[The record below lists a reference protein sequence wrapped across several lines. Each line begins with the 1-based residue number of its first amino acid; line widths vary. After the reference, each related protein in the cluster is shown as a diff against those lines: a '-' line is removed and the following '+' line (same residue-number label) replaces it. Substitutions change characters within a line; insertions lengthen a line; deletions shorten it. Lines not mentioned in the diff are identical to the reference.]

1 MGVSLIELDS
11 VRKEFRINAPGR
23 RALGGLLGQ
32 RKTLTVTALAGLSLS
47 VEQGCFYSLLGP
59 NGAGKTTAIKIL
71 CTLLLPDA
79 GTARV
84 AGLDVVR
91 QDRDVRARIGVSI
104 RGERS
109 VYWKL
114 TGRQNLEYF
123 ASLYGFRG
131 EHAHQRISET
141 VEVIGLAERI
151 DDYVER
157 YSMGMK
163 QRLAIGCAILHRP
176 PILFLDEPT
185 IGLDPVAG
193 RSLRTFIRDELCRQN
208 GTTVLYTT
216 HYMYEAEELSDRVAI
231 VHHGRL
237 LAEGTPLEL
246 RENLHQYRIF
256 EAHVGALAPETL
268 AVLNEHPL
276 IERIT
281 SQDSPRG
288 GVEVRIQT
296 RDRATPITPL
306 VEILTR
312 DGGELH
318 ALHVVR
324 PTLEDVF
331 VTLTGGTL
339 SEAGDVSTVG

>member
-1 MGVSLIELDS
+1 MIELDG
-11 VRKEFRINAPGR
+11 VRKAFRINAPGR
-23 RALGGLLGQ
+23 RVFGGLLGQ
-32 RKTLTVTALAGLSLS
+32 RKSRQATALDGLSLRI
-47 VEQGCFYSLLGP
+47 EQGCFYSLLGP

-79 GTARV
+79 GSARV
-84 AGLDVVR
+84 AGLDVVH
-91 QDRDVRARIGVSI
+91 QDREVRARIGVSI

-123 ASLYGFRG
+123 ASLYGYRG
-131 EHAHQRISET
+131 GSARKRVSET
-141 VEVIGLAERI
+141 AEVIGLTERI

-193 RSLRTFIRDELCRQN
+193 RSLRAFIRDELCRQN

-216 HYMYEAEELSDRVAI
+216 HYMYEAEELSDRVGI
-231 VHHGRL
+231 VHHGKL

-246 RENLHQYRIF
+246 RENLYHHRIF
-256 EAHVGALAPETL
+256 EVHVDALAPQSL
-268 AVLNEHPL
+268 AALGEHPL
-276 IERIT
+276 VERVT
-281 SQDSPRG
+281 AQDSPQG
-288 GVEVRIQT
+288 GVQVRIQS
-296 RDRATPITPL
+296 RDRTTPITPL
-306 VEILTR
+306 VEILTQ
-312 DGGELH
+312 DGVELL
-318 ALHVVR
+318 ALQVIR

-331 VTLTGGTL
+331 VTLAGGTM
-339 SEAGDVSTVG
+339 SEAGDTHAAG